1 MCSFLSTSITQTL
14 IGQER
19 YVSLKLIALVL
30 QFTTSQWT
38 SWFYHSPDYFYAFL
52 LREPFS
58 SVRLFFSSTLFVCLL
73 DQSWHSFLLQFVIP
87 IPTFVVHAVRHS
99 PLHSFHSQFV
109 ILTVFVIHLLLM
121 VFVYTKS
128 VFRFLLRSYI
138 CGSYLILQ
146 FVVTSFNI
154 CIFILNKAPFVFQS
168 QPVQVKQLLLA
179 SIQHNFTNINYY

>member
-1 MCSFLSTSITQTL
+1 MCSFLSTSITQAL

-58 SVRLFFSSTLFVCLL
+58 SVQFVYFTVRLYFVCLS
-73 DQSWHSFLLQFVIP
+73 DICCDISSLLQFVIP

-146 FVVTSFNI
+146 FIVTSFH
-154 CIFILNKAPFVFQS
+154 NKRFVRT
-168 QPVQVKQLLLA
+168 LG
-179 SIQHNFTNINYY
+179 H

>member
-19 YVSLKLIALVL
+19 YVSLKLIDLVL

-58 SVRLFFSSTLFVCLL
+58 SVRLFFSSTLFVCFL

-128 VFRFLLRSYI
+128 VFRF
-138 CGSYLILQ
+138 
-146 FVVTSFNI
+146 FTSFVHLW
-154 CIFILNKAPFVFQS
+154 FVSHTAVHSHTPFNKSPFVY
-168 QPVQVKQLLLA
+168 P
-179 SIQHNFTNINYY
+179 FTNLPVEHA